1 MKSNKWVWF
10 AGGVVVGAIVL
21 KRLPF
26 KVPGV

>member
-1 MKSNKWVWF
+1 MKNSKYVWF
-10 AGGVVVGAIVL
+10 AGGVIVGAFVL

>member
-1 MKSNKWVWF
+1 MKNNKWVWLG
-10 AGGVVVGAIVL
+10 AGVVIGAVVL

>member
-1 MKSNKWVWF
+1 MSKNKWIWF
-10 AGGVVVGAIVL
+10 AGGVIVGAIVL

>member
-1 MKSNKWVWF
+1 MPSNKWVWF
-10 AGGVVVGAIVL
+10 GMGLVVGAVVL